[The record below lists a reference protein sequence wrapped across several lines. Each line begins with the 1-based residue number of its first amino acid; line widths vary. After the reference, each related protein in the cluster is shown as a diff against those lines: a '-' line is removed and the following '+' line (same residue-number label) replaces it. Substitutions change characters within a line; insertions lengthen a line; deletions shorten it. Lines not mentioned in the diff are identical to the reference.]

1 MNIIVVSHRH
11 GQTRT
16 ISLGGLARLFLFI
29 GLCGLPLVV
38 GYWGYQLAVYSDDSL
53 FNEHSAQA
61 WKDELAAQRD
71 ELRRTRQHAGEQ
83 LDALMSRMAQL
94 QARLLRIDALGER
107 ITTIAKLDRGEF
119 DFSAAPALGGP
130 ETGEL
135 GEAYQLPEFVEVM
148 DQLAQQ
154 IEDREQQLEVL
165 ETLLG
170 NRKIQNDVFLAG
182 RPINKG
188 WMSSRFGRRTDPIN
202 GRLAWHSGVDFAGK
216 DGSDIVAVASGVVTW
231 SASRHGY
238 GRMVEIN
245 HGGGFSTRYAHAK
258 ENLVKV
264 GDVVKKGQ
272 IVALMGSSGRSTGP
286 HVHFEVYKN
295 GRAVDPARYIYRT
308 RRR

>member
-16 ISLGGLARLFLFI
+16 ISLGGLGRIFLFI